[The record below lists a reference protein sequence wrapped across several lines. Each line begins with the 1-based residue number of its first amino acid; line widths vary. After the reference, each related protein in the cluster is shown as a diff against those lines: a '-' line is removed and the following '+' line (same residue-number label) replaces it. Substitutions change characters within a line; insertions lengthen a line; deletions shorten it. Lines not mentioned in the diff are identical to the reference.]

1 MSICVSICTP
11 ITVDRISS
19 LFFGHHVYLNGSI
32 KSKILRY
39 IIRVTCIICIRRM
52 KEKIKERHV
61 WNEICVKNPMGR
73 IFRFH
78 RDFQSFSR
86 LLAFLRPFS
95 PVSFD
100 ILHAASHFRWEM
112 TAFRTSQRILSVMK
126 ASCSLIKSRCFHRF
140 RKWPSH
146 HISYFPLSKRY
157 LLTVTVCLRSSS
169 PVLCTKTQQSE
180 RRLPS
185 SNRSLYSP
193 HKDINEGIKAHSC
206 STNVSSWSFKNAAS
220 AWYSLENFKST

>member
-1 MSICVSICTP
+1 M
-11 ITVDRISS
+11 DRTSS

-32 KSKILRY
+32 ESKILRY

-61 WNEICVKNPMGR
+61 RNEICVRNPMGR

-86 LLAFLRPFS
+86 LLAFLRLSLQLALTFFTQDPTSAGKWQRFGPS
-95 PVSFD
+95 NESFQSWKPPALWSRVD
-100 ILHAASHFRWEM
+100 ASIDFESGPL
-112 TAFRTSQRILSVMK
+112 TI
-126 ASCSLIKSRCFHRF
+126 
-140 RKWPSH
+140 SH
-146 HISYFPLSKRY
+146 IFPLSKRY

-169 PVLCTKTQQSE
+169 AVLCTKTHQSE

-185 SNRSLYSP
+185 SNRSLHSP
-193 HKDINEGIKAHSC
+193 HKEINEGISC
-206 STNVSSWSFKNAAS
+206 STNVSSWSFKNAGS

>member
-1 MSICVSICTP
+1 MSIYVSTRTL
-11 ITVDRISS
+11 ITMHRISS

-32 KSKILRY
+32 KSKIPRY
-39 IIRVTCIICIRRM
+39 IIRVTCIICIGRM

-73 IFRFH
+73 IFRFY

-86 LLAFLRPFS
+86 LLAFLRLFS

-100 ILHAASHFRWEM
+100 ILHAGSHFRWEM

-140 RKWPSH
+140 REWPSH

-169 PVLCTKTQQSE
+169 AFLCTKTHQSE

-185 SNRSLYSP
+185 SNHSLYSP
-193 HKDINEGIKAHSC
+193 RRDINEGIKVHSC
-206 STNVSSWSFKNAAS
+206 STNVSSWSFKNAGS
-220 AWYSLENFKST
+220 A

>member
-1 MSICVSICTP
+1 MSIYVSTRTL
-11 ITVDRISS
+11 ITMDRISS

-32 KSKILRY
+32 KSKIPRY
-39 IIRVTCIICIRRM
+39 IIRVTCIICTGRM

-73 IFRFH
+73 IFRFY

-86 LLAFLRPFS
+86 LLAFLRLFS

-100 ILHAASHFRWEM
+100 ILHAGSHFRWEM

-140 RKWPSH
+140 REWPSH

-169 PVLCTKTQQSE
+169 AFLCTKTHQFE

-185 SNRSLYSP
+185 SNHSLYSP
-193 HKDINEGIKAHSC
+193 RRDINEGIKVHGC
-206 STNVSSWSFKNAAS
+206 STNVSSWSFKNAGS
-220 AWYSLENFKST
+220 A